1 MFTWIWSNVLYNP
14 IINVALSLYHL
25 LGDNLGLAIIVLA
38 VIFRLA
44 LLPLTKSQT
53 NMTRKM
59 AALKPK
65 LDALQKKYANNP
77 QMLTQEQTKLY
88 KASGYNP
95 LGCLGTFIP
104 QLLIIIVLYQ
114 VIRNV
119 AASNTEGIYPF
130 IQQWISGGKE
140 IVINTNFLGLEL
152 TNIYSELTTKF
163 SKEGII
169 FLILA
174 VLAGVSQYLTTKFT
188 QLMQNPQA
196 ETPKKKEKKKGQ
208 QELSPDVL
216 QKNMSKSFNYILP
229 AMTIL
234 FAIRMPAFLS
244 LYWVAQSFALI
255 VQYVVLDWDKTK
267 DGVQNLLS
275 AIGRKDRKKD
285 W

>member
-1 MFTWIWSNVLYNP
+1 
-14 IINVALSLYHL
+14 
-25 LGDNLGLAIIVLA
+25 
-38 VIFRLA
+38 
-44 LLPLTKSQT
+44 
-53 NMTRKM
+53 MTRKM
-59 AALKPK
+59 ASLKPQ
-65 LDALQKKYANNP
+65 LDALQKKYANNKEK
-77 QMLTQEQTKLY
+77 LTQEQTKLY

-174 VLAGVSQYLTTKFT
+174 VLAGVSQYITTKFT

-196 ETPKKKEKKKGQ
+196 ETPKKKEKKKGS

-216 QKNMSKSFNYILP
+216 QKNMSSSFNYILP
-229 AMTIL
+229 IMTIL

-275 AIGRKDRKKD
+275 AMGTKSKKKD

>member
-1 MFTWIWSNVLYNP
+1 MFSWIWTNVLYNP
-14 IINVALSLYHL
+14 IINIALSLYHL
-25 LGDNLGLAIIVLA
+25 LGDNLGFAIIVLA
-38 VIFRLA
+38 VIFRLV

-59 AALKPK
+59 ATLKPQ

-119 AASNTEGIYPF
+119 AASNTVGIYEP
-130 IQQWISGGKE
+130 IKQWISGGNE

-152 TNIYSELTTKF
+152 TNVYSELATKF
-163 SKEGII
+163 SKEGIA

-174 VLAGVSQYLTTKFT
+174 VLAGVSQYFTTKFT

-196 ETPKKKEKKKGQ
+196 ETPKKKEKKKGP

-216 QKNMSKSFNYILP
+216 QKNMSKSFNYLLP
-229 AMTIL
+229 GMTIL

-275 AIGRKDRKKD
+275 AMGRKKEKKD

>member
-14 IINVALSLYHL
+14 IINIALSLYHL
-25 LGDNLGLAIIVLA
+25 LGDNLGLAIIILA
-38 VIFRLA
+38 IIFRLV

-59 AALKPK
+59 ASLKPQ
-65 LDALQKKYANNP
+65 LDALQKKYANNKEK
-77 QMLTQEQTKLY
+77 LTQEQTKLY

-174 VLAGVSQYLTTKFT
+174 VLAGVSQYITTKFT

-196 ETPKKKEKKKGQ
+196 ETPKKKEKKKGS

-216 QKNMSKSFNYILP
+216 QKNMSSSFNYILP
-229 AMTIL
+229 VMTIL

-275 AIGRKDRKKD
+275 AMGRKNKKKD